1 MPIPWLRLID
11 LALGATSFSRGA
23 QNRAALAEDVGRD
36 ARLLALEREQ
46 LEAERLRADR
56 ALQLERLG
64 QACELEIGRLRL
76 IAAVAVAAWLG
87 TLFFLARVAGAGI
100 GGRISVGAGWALLL
114 AALASAFVGQAN
126 LARALDRD
134 VMESGLAG
142 ALAPWLLVAGLA
154 VIAAAALIA

>member
-23 QNRAALAEDVGRD
+23 QNRAALAEDVDRD

-76 IAAVAVAAWLG
+76 IAAVAVAAVRI
-87 TLFFLARVAGAGI
+87 ARSDSISRLKLRPI
-100 GGRISVGAGWALLL
+100 GVR
-114 AALASAFVGQAN
+114 AN
-126 LARALDRD
+126 HSR
-134 VMESGLAG
+134 
-142 ALAPWLLVAGLA
+142 
-154 VIAAAALIA
+154 